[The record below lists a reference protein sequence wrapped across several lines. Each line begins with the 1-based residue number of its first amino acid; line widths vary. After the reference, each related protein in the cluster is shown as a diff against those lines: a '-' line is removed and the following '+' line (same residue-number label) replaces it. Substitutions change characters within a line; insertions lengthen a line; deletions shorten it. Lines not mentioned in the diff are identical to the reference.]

1 MSIFCLELR
10 TSRRSALLW
19 TLFIGAVIL
28 LLLSFYPSMKTEA
41 MQALADAKLENI
53 SPAVLAVLGL
63 AAIPDFTVITN
74 YFGYVLQFIVLAFAV
89 FAVNSAV
96 RLLVKE
102 EGEGTVEFLYSKP
115 VSRTDIFIQK
125 VLSHLALCT
134 AMVLCFAAVTVT
146 GYMLFSDF
154 RFAEAVRESLIFYS
168 AVLFIAAVFSSVGF
182 LVSAVLKNSR
192 SSSGAAIGIV
202 FGTFVL
208 GAVSAA
214 AERFAFLIYFSPMD
228 WIKVQKLM
236 TGGIR
241 PAEFITGII
250 ICIVCPAAAYRFYM
264 KKDLLC

>member
-1 MSIFCLELR
+1 MSIFFLELR
-10 TSRRSALLW
+10 VSRRSALIW
-19 TLFIGAVIL
+19 TLFISAVIFL
-28 LLLSFYPSMKTEA
+28 MLSFYPSMKTEA
-41 MQALADAKLENI
+41 MQALADAKLESI

-63 AAIPDFTVITN
+63 SAIPDFTVITN
-74 YFGYVLQFIVLAFAV
+74 FFGYILQFIVLAFAV
-89 FAVNSAV
+89 FAVHNAV

-125 VLSHLALCT
+125 TLSHLAVCT
-134 AMVLCFAAVTVT
+134 AMLLCFAAVTVC

-154 RFAEAVRESLIFYS
+154 SFAGAVYESLIFYS
-168 AVLFIAAVFSSVGF
+168 SVLFIISVFSSAGLF
-182 LVSAVLKNSR
+182 MSAVLKNSR
-192 SSSGAAIGIV
+192 ASSSAAIGIV

-214 AERFAFLIYFSPMD
+214 AENLDFLIYFSPMD

-236 TGGIR
+236 TYGIR
-241 PAEFITGII
+241 PAELIAGLL
-250 ICIVCPAAAYRFYM
+250 ICIVFPAAACRVYI